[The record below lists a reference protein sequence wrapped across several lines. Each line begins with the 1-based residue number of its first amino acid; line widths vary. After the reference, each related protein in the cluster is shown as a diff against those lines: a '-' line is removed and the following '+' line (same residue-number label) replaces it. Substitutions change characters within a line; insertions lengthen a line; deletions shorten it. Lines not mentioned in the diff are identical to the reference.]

1 MRLRRDAS
9 AGLELTV
16 NIIMESWFSKGAA
29 ELLCV
34 GAGWQAE
41 ANMQ

>member
-9 AGLELTV
+9 ARLELVV
-16 NIIMESWFSKGAA
+16 NITAESRFSKGAA

>member
-1 MRLRRDAS
+1 MRSGRDAS
-9 AGLELTV
+9 ARLELPMKIT
-16 NIIMESWFSKGAA
+16 MESWFIKGAA
-29 ELLCV
+29 EMLCV